1 MSFFI
6 SDSSFYSILNAMNQ
20 TSYQQQISMLR
31 LTTGYRINS
40 AADDPSGL
48 VAISALNS
56 DLVAVQAAYENGT
69 RANAMLSVA
78 DGAVD
83 EISDLVSDIYS
94 LTVELA
100 NDSGLTD
107 DEKAAKQL
115 EIDQAIASIDNIVNT
130 TTFNGQH
137 LLNGT
142 YAINTT
148 GVDSSKITDVDI
160 TSRPVGTNTNLQL
173 DVVSAAEQGQITFS
187 GAGLG
192 KHNPVTLEITG
203 NLGSVQLSFAASTS
217 IEEMAS
223 SINANTTS
231 TGVQAVASN
240 DVLYMQSEEYG
251 EDQFVTVHTISGSF
265 HTTDDVTT
273 DYGED
278 ATVTINGQNAEVDG
292 YNVTFNVNGV
302 SGRLTLAE
310 SFVTTAGGSDSF
322 TVTDGGATFSLS
334 PSVSNTATIGISS
347 LSSAHL
353 GNGIVGYLSQITS
366 GGEYNATDNATQ
378 AMKIAREAV
387 TQVARAS
394 ANIGAFQSYTITS
407 TQNALSDA
415 ETALSSAISSIRDTD
430 YALEMAN
437 LTRQN
442 ALYQAQINSLSIL
455 SQQTS
460 SLVNLFSN
468 LF

>member
-1 MSFFI
+1 MSLLF
-6 SDSSFYSILNAMNQ
+6 SDSSFYNILNAMNQ
-20 TSYQQQISMLR
+20 TALKQQTAMLR

-40 AADDPSGL
+40 ASDDPSGL
-48 VAISALNS
+48 IAISSLNS
-56 DLVAVQAAYENGT
+56 DLVAVQSAYDNGT
-69 RANAMLSVA
+69 RANAMLNVA
-78 DGAVD
+78 DSAVD
-83 EISDLVSDIYS
+83 QISDLVSDIYS

-100 NDSGLTD
+100 NDSGLTE

-115 EIDQAIASIDNIVNT
+115 EIDQAVSSIDRLVNT

-148 GVDSSKITDVDI
+148 GIDSSKITDVDI
-160 TSRPVGTNTNLQL
+160 TSRPVGTSTNLQL
-173 DVVSAAEQGQITFS
+173 DVVSAAQLAEITFS
-187 GAGLG
+187 AAGLS
-192 KHNPVTLEITG
+192 HDNHVTLEITG
-203 NLGSVQLSFAASTS
+203 NLGSVELSFAGSSS

-223 SINANTTS
+223 SINANTAA

-240 DVLYMQSEEYG
+240 DVLYIQSEEYG
-251 EDQFVTVHTISGSF
+251 EDQFVSVHTVHGHF
-265 HTTDDVTT
+265 ETTGGVTT

-302 SGRLTLAE
+302 SGRLTLAK
-310 SFVTTAGGSDSF
+310 SFVSSAGGNDSF
-322 TVTDGGATFSLS
+322 TVTDGGMTFSLS
-334 PSVSNTATIGISS
+334 PSVANTATIGISS
-347 LSSAHL
+347 LASSHL

-366 GGEYNATDNATQ
+366 GGTYNATDNPTQ
-378 AMKIAREAV
+378 AMQIARAAV

-394 ANIGAFQSYTITS
+394 ANIGAFQNYTITS
-407 TQNALSDA
+407 TQNSLSDA

-460 SLVNLFSN
+460 SLINLFSN

>member
-1 MSFFI
+1 
-6 SDSSFYSILNAMNQ
+6 MNQ
-20 TSYQQQISMLR
+20 TSYQQQMSMLR

-40 AADDPSGL
+40 AADDPAGL
-48 VAISALNS
+48 VAVSALNS
-56 DLVAVQAAYENGT
+56 DLVAVQAAYDNGT

-100 NDSGLTD
+100 NDTGLTE

-115 EIDQAIASIDNIVNT
+115 EIDQAIASIDSLVNT

-160 TSRPVGTNTNLQL
+160 TARPVGTNTSLQL
-173 DVVSAAEQGQITFS
+173 DVVSAAERGQITFS
-187 GAGLG
+187 GAGLSH
-192 KHNPVTLEITG
+192 HNSVSLEITG
-203 NLGSVQLSFAASTS
+203 NLGSVQLDFAGSTS
-217 IEEMAS
+217 IAEMAS
-223 SINANTTS
+223 AINANTAA

-240 DVLYMQSEEYG
+240 NVLYMQSEEYG
-251 EDQFVTVHTISGSF
+251 EDQFVTVHTISGTF

-278 ATVTINGQNAEVDG
+278 ATVTINGQTANVDG
-292 YNVTFNVNGV
+292 YDVTFNVNGV
-302 SGRLTLAE
+302 TGRLTLAE
-310 SFVTTAGGSDSF
+310 SFVSSSGGSDSF
-322 TVTDGGATFSLS
+322 TVTDGGATFALS

-366 GGEYNATDNATQ
+366 GGTYNATDNATQ

-415 ETALSSAISSIRDTD
+415 ETALSSAISSIQDTD

-460 SLVNLFSN
+460 SLVNLFSS